1 MNPKQNVERATWA
14 TWWLGFGGWEVWS
27 SPELLVHHPIASLV
41 IAGGG
46 GLALVYL
53 CVGLK
58 KATADPD
65 PMSKFWPAVFL
76 IAAGLLMGEG
86 CYLPREWRF
95 LNTLLQGCYI
105 AVLAAAGVRFILVMR
120 PLPSNELPDPSKV
133 AGMPMSGPASR
144 QAAHASLRRGNF
156 QRPKFRT

>member
-1 MNPKQNVERATWA
+1 
-14 TWWLGFGGWEVWS
+14 
-27 SPELLVHHPIASLV
+27 LLVV
-41 IAGGG
+41 AGCG

-58 KATADPD
+58 KATPDPD
-65 PMSKFWPAVFL
+65 PMSKFWPVLFL
-76 IAAGLLMGEG
+76 AATGFLMGQG
-86 CYLPREWRF
+86 YYFPREWRF
-95 LNTLLQGCYI
+95 LNTLLQAFYI
-105 AVLAAAGVRFILVMR
+105 AVLAAAGVRFLLVMR
-120 PLPSNELPDPSKV
+120 PMPSSELPDPSKV

>member
-14 TWWLGFGGWEVWS
+14 TWWLVFGGYVVWK
-27 SPELLVHHPIASLV
+27 SPDLAAHPMAALAV
-41 IAGGG
+41 AGAG

-65 PMSKFWPAVFL
+65 PMSKFWPVVFL
-76 IAAGLLMGEG
+76 AAAGFLMGDG
-86 CYLPREWRF
+86 YFFPREWRF
-95 LNTLLQGCYI
+95 LNVLLQGCYV
-105 AVLAAAGVRFILVMR
+105 AVLAAAGVRFLLAIR
-120 PLPSNELPDPSKV
+120 PMPSSVLPDPSKV
-133 AGMPMSGPASR
+133 AGMPMSGAASV

-156 QRPKFRT
+156 QRPKFPD